1 MPGLS
6 VRRVWMSALA
16 GLALVLSHVAVA
28 GELTDAVSANDPV
41 RVNLLLSAGADVN
54 EPSRFGA
61 PIHIASGLGA
71 VAIIDA
77 LIFASA
83 GIEAEGRA
91 GVHPLHVAA
100 TKKSCRRCY
109 FADRTRRTGRFEG
122 PLWLHTLD
130 GGFGLSA

>member
-1 MPGLS
+1 
-6 VRRVWMSALA
+6 MSALA

-28 GELTDAVSANDPV
+28 GELTNAVSANDPV

-77 LIFASA
+77 LI
-83 GIEAEGRA
+83 
-91 GVHPLHVAA
+91 VAA
-100 TKKSCRRCY
+100 VVTGHPCTRQSGA
-109 FADRTRRTGRFEG
+109 AD
-122 PLWLHTLD
+122 WK
-130 GGFGLSA
+130 